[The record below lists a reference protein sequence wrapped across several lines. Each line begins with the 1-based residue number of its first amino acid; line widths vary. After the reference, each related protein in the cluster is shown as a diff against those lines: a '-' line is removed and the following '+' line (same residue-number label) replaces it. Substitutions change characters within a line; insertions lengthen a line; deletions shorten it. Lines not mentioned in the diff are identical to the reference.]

1 MRTSAWRHTWR
12 AVPGSTHL
20 AELPPS
26 LVHLPHLHLKVLER
40 PCVQGSL
47 VPCLHL
53 SGAWYSEMRPHLGT
67 FSSDPVERS
76 RDWSRQVMPVPRSAE
91 VKGDV
96 AGEPHPITLFRTGG
110 AGSVQRRGSGEAAGV
125 LQGPPPTPLICC
137 VGSTLPLP
145 DTPPCSP
152 APAWGQPS
160 SGAAR
165 VTCPGKVGQAR
176 KNTRLTASQFLF
188 IYFGFFFFFLFFF
201 LSMEAQV

>member
-125 LQGPPPTPLICC
+125 LQGPPPNPTHLLRGLHTPYTRHPTVFPHPCL
-137 VGSTLPLP
+137 GSTLQRG
-145 DTPPCSP
+145 SQSHMS
-152 APAWGQPS
+152 WE
-160 SGAAR
+160 SGAGEKEYKANC
-165 VTCPGKVGQAR
+165 VPV
-176 KNTRLTASQFLF
+176 SFYLF
-188 IYFGFFFFFLFFF
+188 CFFFFLSFFF
-201 LSMEAQV
+201 